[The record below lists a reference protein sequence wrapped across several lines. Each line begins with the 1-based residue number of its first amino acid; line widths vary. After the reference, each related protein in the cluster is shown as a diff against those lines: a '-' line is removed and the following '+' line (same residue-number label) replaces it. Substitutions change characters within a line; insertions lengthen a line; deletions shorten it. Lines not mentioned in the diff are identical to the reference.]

1 MSGYG
6 GTGRVGP
13 QQRGHRARLHGQ
25 LPGKPGTTQQHA
37 DGAHHSC
44 RGDSEHGVLLQRM
57 KGNTHPWRGT
67 VGFPVRDAPAEDG
80 EAAQRQHRAV
90 CQQHKAPTSGRAGPK
105 SGLYKAGNDCDAS
118 KLDFRRPG
126 SSVKAEQTRCPRVA
140 FSVCQFAG
148 AGASRGTHGCK
159 VATRKCLELRANA
172 RGCWCRPKSEPL
184 EADLPTMNH
193 LILRVDRAAQRHSA
207 ALGGSVT

>member
-1 MSGYG
+1 MSECR
-6 GTGRVGP
+6 GTGGREGP

-25 LPGKPGTTQQHA
+25 LPGKPGTAQQHT

-90 CQQHKAPTSGRAGPK
+90 CRQHMALTSGRTGPK

-126 SSVKAEQTRCPRVA
+126 SWVKAEQTRCPRVA

-148 AGASRGTHGCK
+148 AGASGAVCARE
-159 VATRKCLELRANA
+159 AAIRKCLERRANA
-172 RGCWCRPKSEPL
+172 CGICWTAERQGRSSTGYSATSKNAAGCDWNGSE
-184 EADLPTMNH
+184 
-193 LILRVDRAAQRHSA
+193 
-207 ALGGSVT
+207 